1 MPLLDTNFIETPE
14 ISGLRSIVH
23 AALFLTFFYLGF
35 IRKWNH
41 RPIITKDQNSEKI
54 REVVTTWMRATAES
68 DLETVSSLI
77 AEDAVFLL
85 PDQPP
90 MRGREAFAS
99 ALRSALGQVRIEGKP
114 DIQEIC
120 VAGDFAFCWNQLFL
134 TVTPLQGGPAQRRAG
149 PTLSVFRKEPD
160 GRWILFRDA
169 NMLKAV

>member
-1 MPLLDTNFIETPE
+1 MGCQHDRSGAGPE
-14 ISGLRSIVH
+14 CSCRFSRRSEDEK
-23 AALFLTFFYLGF
+23 FCG
-35 IRKWNH
+35 
-41 RPIITKDQNSEKI
+41 RPPFN
-54 REVVTTWMRATAES
+54 
-68 DLETVSSLI
+68 
-77 AEDAVFLL
+77 
-85 PDQPP
+85 
-90 MRGREAFAS
+90 RGQA
-99 ALRSALGQVRIEGKP
+99 RIEGKP